1 MKERS
6 VDMRI
11 SWCLWN
17 LIALAIPVAILIS
30 IGGLKLG
37 LSGLLSYCYALLAVA
52 YYLFDQHLRV
62 TNEKIKYPYTRKY
75 GSFIIMIGIL
85 VFFAI
90 YNLQSRIVDIN
101 NTGLIILFILILII
115 AFPMAYLLSLPLL
128 NRQVREE
135 EKRDEYLQ
143 NISSEQ
149 QETRSSTREDTK
161 AVVEEL

>member
-17 LIALAIPVAILIS
+17 LVALAIPVAISIS

-37 LSGLLSYCYALLAVA
+37 LSGLLSYSYALLAVTW
-52 YYLFDQHLRV
+52 YLFDQQLRV
-62 TNEKIKYPYTRKY
+62 TTEKIKYPNTRKY
-75 GSFIIMIGIL
+75 LSLTVMLGII
-85 VFFAI
+85 VFFTI
-90 YNLQSRIVDIN
+90 YNLQTSDVAIENVA
-101 NTGLIILFILILII
+101 IIIFFVLTLVL
-115 AFPMAYLLSLPLL
+115 AFPLAYSLSLPLL

-143 NISSEQ
+143 NTSSEQ
-149 QETRSSTREDTK
+149 QETRSSTRKDAT
-161 AVVEEL
+161 AVVEES